1 MKIFKYYII
10 ARKITT
16 GKSKLINVATIVAII
31 SIILG
36 NLALILSL
44 SVLDGFDNKLHEIA
58 VKFTSHI
65 SARSFNKEPLSN
77 YKEAVELL
85 NNKYSVNNEN
95 NITNDSKQNYN
106 VSTKQDYKI
115 ANISAIIEKEALIR
129 SKDYID
135 GVLVRGIKN
144 GKDIK
149 NLKSYFVKG
158 NSDFSAS
165 EAKEI
170 FISNRL
176 AERLNVKL
184 GDKIILYSIIPSED
198 SQIPNSKVMQFKLKG
213 IYATGFA
220 TWDDL
225 LVIIPL
231 KYAQSLF
238 GIDENAVTTL
248 EISLQKGGQ
257 DNSKLN
263 SSDQKA
269 ISELALKMENEIG
282 YPYYFQTVYDFHRAI
297 FNWIALQKEPIPLV
311 LGLISLVAGLNI
323 ITALIIAVVEKT
335 HSIGILRT
343 LGMSKTDIRMIFAIR
358 GLFIGIVG
366 ATIGCGL
373 AFIITF
379 SQSYFHFFK
388 LNAGVHFLDS
398 VPVSIDVSHYVLVFI
413 LSVFLSLLASWIPSI
428 AATRIS
434 PLKAIKFK

>member
-1 MKIFKYYII
+1 MKFLKYYII

-16 GKSKLINVATIVAII
+16 GKSKLINIATIVAII

-36 NLALILSL
+36 NVALILSL

-65 SARSFNKEPLSN
+65 SARSFNKEPLKN
-77 YKEAVELL
+77 YKEVVELL
-85 NNKYSVNNEN
+85 NSKYTKNHSKDTK
-95 NITNDSKQNYN
+95 NIVDKSN
-106 VSTKQDYKI
+106 QDYRI

-129 SKDYID
+129 SKEFID
-135 GVLVRGIKN
+135 GVLVRGINN
-144 GKDIK
+144 GKDIQ
-149 NLKSYFVKG
+149 NLKSYFVNGK
-158 NSDFSAS
+158 SDFSS
-165 EAKEI
+165 SNAKEI
-170 FISNRL
+170 FISRRL
-176 AERLNVKL
+176 ADKLNVKL
-184 GDKIILYSIIPSED
+184 GDNIVLYSILPSED

-231 KYAQSLF
+231 KYAQNLF
-238 GIDENAVTTL
+238 GIEETEVTTL
-248 EISLQKGGQ
+248 EITLQKYNQ
-257 DNSKLN
+257 KNNKLN
-263 SSDQKA
+263 SADQKA
-269 ISELALKMENEIG
+269 ISDFAIQMENEIG

-311 LGLISLVAGLNI
+311 LGLISLVAALNI

-335 HSIGILRT
+335 HAIGILRT
-343 LGMSKTDIRMIFAIR
+343 LGMSKTDIRIIFAIR
-358 GLFIGIVG
+358 GLFIGLIG
-366 ATIGCGL
+366 SIIGCGL

-398 VPVSIDVSHYVLVFI
+398 VPVAIDLTHYHIVFVMSI
-413 LSVFLSLLASWIPSI
+413 FLSLMASWIPSI